1 MSKKFLRVGVIGCGR
16 VFDHYL
22 KIFNKKQL
30 SYLQLVACC
39 DENQKK
45 LNKVNSQDIKKYNNY
60 KTMLLMENLDLVLIL
75 TPSGSHYK
83 HSKYALLKGVNVLC
97 EKPMGL
103 NVRDCKKLMNIS
115 KKSKAFYGVVFQNR
129 LNNAIKF
136 LRKNIITNKLGK
148 IIFCNVRLIWCRYNN
163 YYKDGWHGTW
173 KMDGG
178 VLNQQLIH
186 HLDVIINI
194 VSKVLEINSF
204 SSTIINKLEC
214 EDTISASFK
223 LKNGA
228 LGQIIGTTG
237 FRPKDTEA
245 SIELITNKGIF
256 KIGGIALNEISSWVV
271 NGKENKKKLQKF
283 SEEFENGY
291 GNGHEKM
298 LKMLSQKLLFK
309 KKVDEFSWSP
319 KLALETSKVVSKIY
333 RATEIK
339 RNIRMSDNN
348 YSLRLGV
355 KNAK

>member
-1 MSKKFLRVGVIGCGR
+1 
-16 VFDHYL
+16 
-22 KIFNKKQL
+22 
-30 SYLQLVACC
+30 
-39 DENQKK
+39 
-45 LNKVNSQDIKKYNNY
+45 
-60 KTMLLMENLDLVLIL
+60 
-75 TPSGSHYK
+75 
-83 HSKYALLKGVNVLC
+83 
-97 EKPMGL
+97 
-103 NVRDCKKLMNIS
+103 
-115 KKSKAFYGVVFQNR
+115 
-129 LNNAIKF
+129 
-136 LRKNIITNKLGK
+136 
-148 IIFCNVRLIWCRYNN
+148 
-163 YYKDGWHGTW
+163 
-173 KMDGG
+173 MDGG

-309 KKVDEFSWSP
+309 KKFDEFSWSP
-319 KLALETSKVVSKIY
+319 NLL
-333 RATEIK
+333 
-339 RNIRMSDNN
+339 
-348 YSLRLGV
+348 
-355 KNAK
+355 